1 MISEHLTNLNKLEQE
16 QELFKFSNSI
26 YADDFCKN
34 YLIKIYLSYLKEI
47 DFINFLVPHSNESI
61 ESWFFNFLIHNKT
74 NDEWLRYYHDNKGP
88 DILRPSLKKI
98 IPNTFLKQ
106 PITEKFSKVHNIDSE
121 IRWFNESTHYLS
133 IPIIIRKN
141 YILKEYIGTTKE
153 QGRLNG
159 PDFILENINN
169 KKTLGLEIVELNPVL
184 FVFPNGVRDFEK
196 VGKKLDKQ
204 INEQKGGN
212 FYRNWINLIKIVEDK
227 INKWKKFQKTDEK
240 AIGIILNNSVP
251 DIWYYIFEI
260 SLKFSKFNNEIDYFF
275 IL

>member
-1 MISEHLTNLNKLEQE
+1 MASGKWQV
-16 QELFKFSNSI
+16 
-26 YADDFCKN
+26 A
-34 YLIKIYLSYLKEI
+34 
-47 DFINFLVPHSNESI
+47 
-61 ESWFFNFLIHNKT
+61 FFNFLIHNKT
-74 NDEWLRYYHDNKGP
+74 NDEWLRYYHDNKEP

-106 PITEKFSKVHNIDSE
+106 LITEKFSKVHNIDSE
-121 IRWFNESTHYLS
+121 IRWFNESRHYLS

-251 DIWYYIFEI
+251 RLLCNLCIFVLQST
-260 SLKFSKFNNEIDYFF
+260 SLD
-275 IL
+275 